1 MPRELDGYR
10 DNLEILNL
18 RFPHY
23 DMLTIDDVTKVT
35 GHRSRNTV
43 LKHLGH
49 KFINHRISK
58 VFVARYMCGNAK

>member
-18 RFPHY
+18 RFPNY
-23 DMLTIDDVTKVT
+23 DMLTINDVSKVI
-35 GHRSRNTV
+35 GQSRNTI
-43 LKHLGH
+43 LRHLGH

-58 VFVARYMCGNAK
+58 VYVARYMCGKAI

>member
-1 MPRELDGYR
+1 MSRELDGYR

-18 RFPHY
+18 RFPNY
-23 DMLTIDDVTKVT
+23 DMLTIDDVAKVT

-58 VFVARYMCGNAK
+58 VYVARYMCGKTK